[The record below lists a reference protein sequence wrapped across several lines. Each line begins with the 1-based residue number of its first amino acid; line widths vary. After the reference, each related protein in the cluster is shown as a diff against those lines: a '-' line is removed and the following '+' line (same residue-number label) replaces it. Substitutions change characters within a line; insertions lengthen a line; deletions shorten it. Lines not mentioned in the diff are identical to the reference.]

1 MKELAKNVKKL
12 IVYSDGGILS
22 KELFKTEKNNLT
34 LFSMAKNTS
43 LSEHTST
50 KECFVYIIEGRGIF
64 NLVGE
69 DVIMEEGVVIHLPKN
84 ALHSLKVEENTSFL
98 LSLIG

>member
-12 IVYSDGGILS
+12 ITYSDQGILS
-22 KELFKTEKNNLT
+22 KEVFKMDKNDLT

-50 KECFVYIIEGRGIF
+50 KEGFVYVVEGKGIF

-69 DVIMEEGVVIHLPKN
+69 DIIMEEGVVIHLPKN

-98 LSLIG
+98 LLLIG